1 LRAEERLQMRVAC
14 IIPAFN
20 EESTIAEIVRGAL
33 KHCSTII
40 VVDDQSQDL
49 TAELSRKSGA
59 RVVTHILRLGAGAAL
74 STGFRAALGTDADTF
89 VTMDGDGQ
97 HDPREIPRL
106 LEPIRNDEADIVLGS
121 RLLGQHELMPLY
133 KLMGNKALS
142 MATSLASGVRIT
154 DSQSGFRAYKR
165 IVLDFV
171 MHKQRDYGWAS
182 EILILAAGGSFRIR
196 EVPISATYRA
206 GQRRG
211 AGVKDGF
218 KILYSTIRPKSSA
231 ARTMITGRVDGAV

>member
-1 LRAEERLQMRVAC
+1 MRVTC

-40 VVDDQSQDL
+40 VVDDHSQDR
-49 TAELSRKSGA
+49 TAELSRTSGA
-59 RVVTHILRLGAGAAL
+59 RVVKHILRLGAGAAL
-74 STGFRAALGTDADTF
+74 STGFRTALGTDVDTF
-89 VTMDGDGQ
+89 LTMDGDGQ
-97 HDPREIPRL
+97 HDPSEIPRI
-106 LEPIRNDEADIVLGS
+106 LEPIGNDEADIVIGS
-121 RLLGQHELMPLY
+121 RLLGRHELMPLY
-133 KLMGNKALS
+133 KLMGNKVLS
-142 MATSLASGVRIT
+142 MATSLASGMRIT

-171 MHKQRDYGWAS
+171 MHKRRDYGWAS
-182 EILILAAGGSFRIR
+182 EILILAARGSFRIR

-206 GQRRG
+206 EKRRG

-231 ARTMITGRVDGAV
+231 DRTMTEEGVDGAV